1 MAQFL
6 KLNQSLMISDN
17 LKQVKSRIDSVQ
29 SRKKVELIAVSKT
42 RSTKEI
48 QEAVDAGQVHFGENY
63 LQESIEKINF
73 FKGSGLIWHF
83 IGPIQSNKTSAIADN
98 FDWVHSVDRI
108 KVATRLSDQ
117 RNPALGSLN
126 ILIQVNVDREET
138 KSGVDIENVGE
149 IVSEIESLPNLSL
162 RGFMTIPRPENSQN
176 SFVEMKQLISKYPN
190 LDSLSM
196 GMSADLEIAIKNGA
210 NLVRVGT
217 DIFGQRSY
225 N

>member
-29 SRKKVELIAVSKT
+29 SRKKIELIAVSKT

-176 SFVEMKQLISKYPN
+176 SFAEMKQLISKYPN

>member
-1 MAQFL
+1 
-6 KLNQSLMISDN
+6 MISDN

-29 SRKKVELIAVSKT
+29 SSQKVELIAVSKT
-42 RSTKEI
+42 RSTAEI

-126 ILIQVNVDREET
+126 VLIQVNVDREET

-176 SFVEMKQLISKYPN
+176 SFAEMKQLISKYPN

>member
-1 MAQFL
+1 MVQFL
-6 KLNQSLMISDN
+6 RLNQFLMISDN

-29 SRKKVELIAVSKT
+29 SSQKVELIAVSKT
-42 RSTKEI
+42 RSTAEI

-83 IGPIQSNKTSAIADN
+83 IGPIQSNKTSSIADN

-108 KVATRLSDQ
+108 KVARRRSDQ
-117 RNPALGSLN
+117 RNPALGALN
-126 ILIQVNVDREET
+126 ILIQVNVDREES
-138 KSGVDIENVGE
+138 KSGVEIQNVEE
-149 IVSEIESLPNLSL
+149 IVMEIESLPNICL
-162 RGFMTIPRPENSQN
+162 RGFMTIPRPENSKN
-176 SFVEMKQLISKYPN
+176 SFAEMKHLISKYPN
-190 LDSLSM
+190 FDSLSM
-196 GMSADLEIAIKNGA
+196 GMSSDLEVAIEHGA